1 MDLLAAYGSSSD
13 EDGPPPT
20 DAALVHLAPDATA
33 GAHPPLPTLPH
44 QGHEGRTRMPP
55 HMLGNYPSH
64 VFVPVVEVAAMP
76 GFKALARRATAATW
90 GSASGKRRRHRRF
103 PAEKLHV
110 SLSHTFVLRE
120 HHIETFASKLR
131 DTMAERA
138 CFWATATGHRT
149 FRNAD
154 GSRVFAALE
163 VLDDPQDREMRGLIG
178 AVDEVLRRFKQAPYF
193 DEPQLHISVAWAR
206 GNDEQEEGREGG
218 GAGGGSAGG
227 GDGGG
232 AGGARGGG
240 GDSERGGSNR
250 RGGKKRR
257 RASSS
262 PAGESGE
269 TGVHADG
276 NEDRSSSDS
285 SSDSSSSSSS
295 SDDDDD
301 GKSGEGR
308 SGGPGKG
315 CQAVRSPILPFH
327 VSFHVSS
334 VSCTIGNKR
343 FDCALQCKC

>member
-1 MDLLAAYGSSSD
+1 M
-13 EDGPPPT
+13 
-20 DAALVHLAPDATA
+20 
-33 GAHPPLPTLPH
+33 
-44 QGHEGRTRMPP
+44 
-55 HMLGNYPSH
+55 
-64 VFVPVVEVAAMP
+64 
-76 GFKALARRATAATW
+76 
-90 GSASGKRRRHRRF
+90 
-103 PAEKLHV
+103 

-193 DEPQLHISVAWAR
+193 DEPQLHISVAWAL
-206 GNDEQEEGREGG
+206 GNEEEEEEEEGREGG
-218 GAGGGSAGG
+218 GAGGGDAGGGDAGG
-227 GDGGG
+227 GDGRGRDGG
-232 AGGARGGG
+232 RGGGARDGG
-240 GDSERGGSNR
+240 GDRERGGSNK

-262 PAGESGE
+262 PASESGE

-285 SSDSSSSSSS
+285 SSSDSSSSSSS
-295 SDDDDD
+295 DDDD

-315 CQAVRSPILPFH
+315 CKDVRSPILP
-327 VSFHVSS
+327 FHVSS